1 MAAHATLRRLTIA
14 LAILVA
20 LALPSAAQA
29 SVASRTGNAV
39 TIAASSGETNNVE
52 WFGSGSK
59 ITDTAGI
66 TAAGECAQVSATE
79 VDCNVPRGDPMLSAT
94 VRLGDGND
102 HWGSDEL
109 FQVQGFD
116 IEGGEG
122 NDTLDGS
129 TGADL
134 IHGGPG
140 NDTIF
145 AYSGDD
151 DVSGDE
157 GDDTVKGAS
166 GGDTVSGGPG
176 RDVVEGDG
184 QGVYSDGGSD
194 TIDSRDGEV
203 DQVTCGF
210 GADSVTADPDDVIEG
225 GGECESVDQPPP
237 PSSGGLETTLGAR
250 SHAKMSELLS
260 KGGFQYALATNAP
273 CRATGSI
280 TVAKAEAR
288 RRGLGRGKV
297 TLASGSA
304 DVPEAGT
311 YTAGLRAR
319 GKYRKKLKSLKRL
332 ATTLTFSCTAG
343 GVTKQKKHSVT
354 FKR

>member
-52 WFGSGSK
+52 WFGSGQK

-102 HWGSDEL
+102 HWSSDEL

-116 IEGGEG
+116 IEGGDG

-134 IHGGPG
+134 IHGGAD

-151 DVSGDE
+151 EVSGDE

-166 GGDTVSGGPG
+166 GGDRVSGGARRGNHQGGGPGGYSEGG
-176 RDVVEGDG
+176 RDRGE
-184 QGVYSDGGSD
+184 
-194 TIDSRDGEV
+194 SRDG
-203 DQVTCGF
+203 
-210 GADSVTADPDDVIEG
+210 
-225 GGECESVDQPPP
+225 GGEQ
-237 PSSGGLETTLGAR
+237 GAR
-250 SHAKMSELLS
+250 
-260 KGGFQYALATNAP
+260 
-273 CRATGSI
+273 
-280 TVAKAEAR
+280 
-288 RRGLGRGKV
+288 
-297 TLASGSA
+297 
-304 DVPEAGT
+304 
-311 YTAGLRAR
+311 
-319 GKYRKKLKSLKRL
+319 
-332 ATTLTFSCTAG
+332 
-343 GVTKQKKHSVT
+343 
-354 FKR
+354 